1 MSDQNE
7 TQESGAAATATTPL
21 LPPEEPEAKVESTTP
36 ARSQSPQPAPQTPAP
51 ASPVAQASEAP
62 APESQ
67 PAPAPAAPVS
77 PAKQR
82 PVSAISNPPATII
95 ANEYKFVHQRIPAKE
110 GKLRF
115 LLPVLLLGFQVV
127 FIVLFAIFGNYANV
141 TDADKATKNYSRK

>member
-7 TQESGAAATATTPL
+7 AQESGAAATATTPL

-62 APESQ
+62 APEPQ
-67 PAPAPAAPVS
+67 PAPAAPVS

-141 TDADKATKNYSRK
+141 TDAEKATKNYSRK